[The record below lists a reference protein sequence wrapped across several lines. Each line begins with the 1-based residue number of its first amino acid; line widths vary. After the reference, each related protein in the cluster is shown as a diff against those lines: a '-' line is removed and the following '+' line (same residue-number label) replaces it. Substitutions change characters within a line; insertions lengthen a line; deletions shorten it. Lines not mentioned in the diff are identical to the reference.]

1 MEKLRAAIVK
11 HIEEH
16 DISIRALA
24 KMCDISEGSVRN
36 ILKGRV
42 QNPRADVL
50 DRICR
55 ACGTSVD
62 AILASQHRAE
72 LVIPDC
78 VTPDAKCVTLP
89 EKRVASD
96 AKSPIKPDKN
106 DVNTSDSKNVYSSGR
121 LFPDEGGDDI
131 LRMCHTLANTGH
143 AFGGDLSD
151 IQFRHAME
159 EDAENEVRRAQER
172 LAAAIAAREKLKGDK
187 HGQN

>member
-121 LFPDEGGDDI
+121 LFPDENGDEA
-131 LRMCHTLANTGH
+131 LLMCHALANTGH

-151 IQFRHAME
+151 IQLRHAMA
-159 EDAENEVRRAQER
+159 EDADNEVRRAQER
-172 LAAAIAAREKLKGDK
+172 LAAAIAAREKLKGGDK
-187 HGQN
+187 